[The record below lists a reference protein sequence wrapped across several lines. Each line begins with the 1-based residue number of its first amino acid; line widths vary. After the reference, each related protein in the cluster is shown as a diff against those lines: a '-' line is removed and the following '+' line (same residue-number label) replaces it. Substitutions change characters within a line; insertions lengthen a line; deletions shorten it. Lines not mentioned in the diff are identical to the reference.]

1 MTVVIS
7 IAVHKASVLGGI
19 FSLVETTAAAG
30 IIDGFNDGFNDDH
43 DVARRSLPFQGGC
56 ARAASASRASLS
68 KRRSLRAIHS
78 SC

>member
-30 IIDGFNDGFNDDH
+30 IIDGFNDDH